1 MKKFKLVMLLIVSV
15 FMFGIMS
22 KMTSVEAKTHHNP
35 IVFVHGFGG
44 TQYNFMMCLCLYRS
58 HFTHN
63 AKHKNT
69 YYK

>member
-35 IVFVHGFGG
+35 IVFVHGFGEHNITFIVYKIIYTLKAG
-44 TQYNFMMCLCLYRS
+44 VGINFTQS
-58 HFTHN
+58 I
-63 AKHKNT
+63 
-69 YYK
+69 